1 MNQTVFTTHRLD
13 RISGNYG
20 AVSPFTINNLYPHS
34 RLGLVSFTDRRMSFR
49 SFIIFVYFCTKPL
62 FIIYFVLCV
71 YMRSK
76 GRLICQPVF
85 HICVH
90 FGYVAFSVNEHFK
103 CKITKKNY
111 INYVCACVYETVWHC
126 STTMNQKKVK
136 VFGSCIRSRSFFSF
150 VNE

>member
-1 MNQTVFTTHRLD
+1 MIIVHIQRPEIEPGASYHHDTKPPHTQKLYPIKWSYSDTLMNQTVFTTHRLD

-85 HICVH
+85 HMCP
-90 FGYVAFSVNEHFK
+90 FWL
-103 CKITKKNY
+103 C
-111 INYVCACVYETVWHC
+111 
-126 STTMNQKKVK
+126 
-136 VFGSCIRSRSFFSF
+136 SFFCEWTF
-150 VNE
+150 